1 MVTTPIVRIGIHVD
15 SSIPHGLYFDRNL
28 HFAESDMRPPIQKLA
43 EHERTTGAR
52 PVGATTD
59 QDAAA
64 NVQQMFDTIA
74 PKYDMLNHVLSVGID
89 RWWWSR
95 ASRTFRPILQ
105 RPEAVALDL
114 CCGTGDMT
122 LALLKHRPK
131 SSGAPSMTASSSW
144 MGMNPADSPDVP
156 APILAPI
163 LAVDFSHQMLSRGA
177 EKFAPHNII
186 PIEADALHLPIA
198 DNSIDLVTSA
208 FGFRNLSNYEAGLAE
223 LHRIL
228 RPGGQIGILDFNQP
242 TGLTGALYNLYFKQ
256 ILPRFGGLIS
266 GDPAAYTY
274 LPDSVARFPSPSR
287 MIELMA
293 DAGFTNS
300 TWTSYTFG
308 TAGLYRATKS
318 FLRHTA

>member
-1 MVTTPIVRIGIHVD
+1 MTTPA
-15 SSIPHGLYFDRNL
+15 IP
-28 HFAESDMRPPIQKLA
+28 
-43 EHERTTGAR
+43 EHQPTTGAR
-52 PVGATTD
+52 PIGSTTD

-74 PKYDMLNHVLSVGID
+74 PKYDLLNHVLSVGID

-95 ASRTFRPILQ
+95 AARSFCPILQ

-122 LALLKHRPK
+122 LSLLRHRPK
-131 SSGAPSMTASSSW
+131 G
-144 MGMNPADSPDVP
+144 GNE
-156 APILAPI
+156 API

-177 EKFAPHNII
+177 EKFVPHNII
-186 PIEADALHLPIA
+186 PIEADALHLPLA

-242 TGLTGALYNLYFKQ
+242 NGLTGALYNLYFKQ

-274 LPDSVARFPSPSR
+274 LPDSVARFPHPAR
-287 MIELMA
+287 MIELIQQ
-293 DAGFTNS
+293 AGFTNA

-308 TAGLYRATKS
+308 TAGLYRATKP
-318 FLRHTA
+318 